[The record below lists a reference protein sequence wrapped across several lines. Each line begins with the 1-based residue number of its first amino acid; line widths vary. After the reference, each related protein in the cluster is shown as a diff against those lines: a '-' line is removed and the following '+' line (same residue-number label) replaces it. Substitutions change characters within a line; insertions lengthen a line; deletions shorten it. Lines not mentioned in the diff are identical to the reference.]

1 MIPRHLQ
8 PELVRAVGEMPVV
21 TVTGPRQSGKTTL
34 VRAAFPHADYVSL
47 EDPQTRSE
55 ALGDPRGFLARLGRP
70 AVIDEAQRAPD
81 LFSYIQ
87 VGVDETGEPGQF
99 ILSGSQ
105 DFLLL
110 RSLSQSLAG
119 RAAVLRLLPL
129 SLTELRD
136 AAIPSIRIGSGR
148 WSRPVTVLRAIS
160 WRRCSAASIRGSTR
174 RGSIR
179 AAGSPTTSSFT
190 YSAMPGSC

>member
-1 MIPRHLQ
+1 
-8 PELVRAVGEMPVV
+8 MPVV

-34 VRAAFPHADYVSL
+34 VRAAFPEADYVSL
-47 EDPQTRSE
+47 EDPETRSE

-70 AVIDEAQRAPD
+70 AIVDEAQRAPD
-81 LFSYIQ
+81 LFSYVQ
-87 VGVDETGEPGQF
+87 VLVDEAAAPGQF

-129 SLTELRD
+129 SLTELRGRAPLD
-136 AAIPSIRIGSGR
+136 PDGLGRVEPTRDRPSLNLLETLYRGFTRASMRRSWTRVGGSR
-148 WSRPVTVLRAIS
+148 
-160 WRRCSAASIRGSTR
+160 
-174 RGSIR
+174 
-179 AAGSPTTSSFT
+179 TTSNST
-190 YSAMPGSC
+190 CSAMPASC